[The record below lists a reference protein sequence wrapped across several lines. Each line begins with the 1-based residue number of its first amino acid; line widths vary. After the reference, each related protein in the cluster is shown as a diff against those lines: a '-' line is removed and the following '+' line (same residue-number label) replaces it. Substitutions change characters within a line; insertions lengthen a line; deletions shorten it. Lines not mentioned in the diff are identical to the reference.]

1 VFWGISISILL
12 GFLSM
17 IIEGAETNLKLAALL
32 TLVGLALTIA
42 IELRFQADESIT
54 ATENMARSQQEFD
67 RHLARFVDYVS
78 APASCREFF
87 ADISDDWRQIETR
100 SSVFLGWLLLRRRAS
115 KSAAFSC

>member
-1 VFWGISISILL
+1 MFWGISISILL